1 MLLLH
6 LLLLATGHAAAGPT
20 AGYASYTVV
29 TPRELPTRAGKAARE
44 QLSYLIQA
52 EGKDYVVHLQRKALL
67 AKRFPVATYN
77 SSQRVEGH
85 HEVQG
90 DCYYHGY
97 VEGAGASFL
106 SLRACPGLS
115 GLLQIEDLTY
125 GISPLQGSPA
135 FQHLLY
141 RAEEGAPSSRAG
153 RPRGKAERHA
163 VPAAGRRPAPSKG
176 SLAHLQ
182 RHTKYMELFVQVDVR
197 LFRFYEADVQ
207 ATIQNVIHLIEMV
220 DDMFA
225 TLGLRVLLVG
235 VEIWTERNLVPVT
248 DYVQLTVGQFNAWRV
263 LTVRPRLRHDVA
275 LLLAHH
281 GTGGST
287 VRYSYLGTVC
297 KTNAAVAFVSAR
309 NVTGFLFALGI
320 AHELGHVIG
329 IPDDPSP
336 TCYCAPKLRCIM
348 NARGPH
354 ASYPRF
360 SNCSTN
366 AYLDILHAKKVPCLS
381 TTPAVSKIFALSSCG
396 NGIVEGEE
404 QCDCGVRPACK
415 QSGCCRE
422 DCTLAPRATCTT
434 EACCVGCQLAP
445 KGALCRKASDECDLP
460 EYCSGAAADCAPDVL
475 VQDGTPCSDDGY
487 CVAGTCST
495 HTLQCQK
502 LFSGQAAGAPPAC
515 FERVNA
521 VGDRFGNCA
530 GKRGE
535 EVPPNFPRCAREN
548 VLCGRVQCVNVHTLP
563 NMEESTTVIQTP
575 VGKAVC
581 WGLAS
586 SSSGTALAD
595 IGVVEEGSRCGK
607 RKVCVNQTCT
617 PVETWAAARAACD
630 PSATCGGNGV
640 CNSRQHCH
648 CRYGWAPPACR
659 SPGYGGSLDSGPLPR
674 TRTYSLASVVVGV
687 AVATLLAVAAGGLV
701 AWGVREAV
709 LARALRKG
717 QPQAEGASPA

>member
-1 MLLLH
+1 GRPQHFLEAYLGALT
-6 LLLLATGHAAAGPT
+6 LTDKPLAHSIT
-20 AGYASYTVV
+20 
-29 TPRELPTRAGKAARE
+29 LPTRAGKAARE

-141 RAEEGAPSSRAG
+141 R
-153 RPRGKAERHA
+153 
-163 VPAAGRRPAPSKG
+163 
-176 SLAHLQ
+176 
-182 RHTKYMELFVQVDVR
+182 VDVR

-248 DYVQLTVGQFNAWRV
+248 DYVQLT
-263 LTVRPRLRHDVA
+263 
-275 LLLAHH
+275 
-281 GTGGST
+281 
-287 VRYSYLGTVC
+287 
-297 KTNAAVAFVSAR
+297 
-309 NVTGFLFALGI
+309 
-320 AHELGHVIG
+320 LGHVIG

-535 EVPPNFPRCAREN
+535 E
-548 VLCGRVQCVNVHTLP
+548 
-563 NMEESTTVIQTP
+563 
-575 VGKAVC
+575 AVC

>member
-1 MLLLH
+1 QVWEPRTSARRAMGLCPWPVPIGRAFLPRH
-6 LLLLATGHAAAGPT
+6 TQTRLLAPHCSEPHGQQAPQTCRSSSLEEHPL
-20 AGYASYTVV
+20 
-29 TPRELPTRAGKAARE
+29 PRD
-44 QLSYLIQA
+44 LSYLIQA

-263 LTVRPRLRHDVA
+263 LTVRPRL
-275 LLLAHH
+275 
-281 GTGGST
+281 
-287 VRYSYLGTVC
+287 
-297 KTNAAVAFVSAR
+297 
-309 NVTGFLFALGI
+309 
-320 AHELGHVIG
+320 
-329 IPDDPSP
+329 
-336 TCYCAPKLRCIM
+336 
-348 NARGPH
+348 
-354 ASYPRF
+354 
-360 SNCSTN
+360 
-366 AYLDILHAKKVPCLS
+366 
-381 TTPAVSKIFALSSCG
+381 SCG

-687 AVATLLAVAAGGLV
+687 AGEAAPMRLQAAPDHRAGAQGNGGPASAGPHAPTPGVLHVCFHLGPSGGGRRWTL
-701 AWGVREAV
+701 
-709 LARALRKG
+709 
-717 QPQAEGASPA
+717 